1 MRSKLQ
7 HQAWHTGR
15 ASATPVRYTMAMKSG
30 AVSPKSYAMAKW
42 RSGLIE
48 RQISE
53 GGKGC
58 LNDQQR
64 MEVNKTG
71 G

>member
-1 MRSKLQ
+1 
-7 HQAWHTGR
+7 
-15 ASATPVRYTMAMKSG
+15 MAMKSG
-30 AVSPKSYAMAKW
+30 AVSPKSYMLAKW

-64 MEVNKTG
+64 MEVNKTEDQREKG
-71 G
+71 KREEGSKR

>member
-1 MRSKLQ
+1 MGSKLQ

-42 RSGLIE
+42 RSGLTE
-48 RQISE
+48 SKSPR
-53 GGKGC
+53 GGKG
-58 LNDQQR
+58 
-64 MEVNKTG
+64 V
-71 G
+71 